1 MEKNS
6 KDGKEVVG
14 ILLQMCWLIRWKR
27 VLNREMKL
35 LITNYHSL
43 SINNKDQK
51 LWNLIIIY
59 NNKIIISIKS
69 LKLNRTVINKNN
81 LI

>member
-1 MEKNS
+1 MERNS
-6 KDGKEVVG
+6 RDGKEVVE
-14 ILLQMCWLIRWKR
+14 ILLQMYWLIRWKR

-43 SINNKDQK
+43 SINNKDWKIWKIILIQ
-51 LWNLIIIY
+51 NNRIIIGMER
-59 NNKIIISIKS
+59 
-69 LKLNRTVINKNN
+69 LKLIKTVINKNN